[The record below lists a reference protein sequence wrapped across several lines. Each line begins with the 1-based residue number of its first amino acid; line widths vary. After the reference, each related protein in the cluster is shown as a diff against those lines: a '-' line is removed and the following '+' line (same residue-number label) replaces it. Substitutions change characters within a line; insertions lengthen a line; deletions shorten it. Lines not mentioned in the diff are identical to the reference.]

1 MVYIP
6 DVISVDTDL
15 QLRVPMESDAATLFN
30 LVEENRTYLREWL
43 PWLDETTSVRDEVN
57 FIQEQTAKHQTAD
70 GSLFIIE
77 SLNVGIIGTLSVNQ
91 VDHGNLTAWIG
102 YWLDQSHTGRGIMT
116 RAVGALVD
124 VLLVSCGFNRVVI
137 ETGVDN
143 LASSAI
149 PLRLGFRQEG
159 RSVQRQWMYDR
170 WVDSFQ
176 YAITASEWR
185 ANA

>member
-6 DVISVDTDL
+6 DIISVDTDL
-15 QLRVPMESDAATLFN
+15 QLRVPMESDARTLFN

-43 PWLDETTSVRDEVN
+43 PWLDETKSVQDEVD
-57 FIQEQTAKHQTAD
+57 FIQDQARKHQTAD
-70 GSLFIIE
+70 GSLFLLE
-77 SLNVGIIGTLSVNQ
+77 SLDVGVIGTLSVNQ

-102 YWLDQSHTGRGIMT
+102 YWLDQGHTGKGIMT
-116 RAVGALVD
+116 RTVGALVD

-143 LASSAI
+143 SASSGI
-149 PLRLGFRQEG
+149 PLRLGFREEG

-185 ANA
+185 AKP